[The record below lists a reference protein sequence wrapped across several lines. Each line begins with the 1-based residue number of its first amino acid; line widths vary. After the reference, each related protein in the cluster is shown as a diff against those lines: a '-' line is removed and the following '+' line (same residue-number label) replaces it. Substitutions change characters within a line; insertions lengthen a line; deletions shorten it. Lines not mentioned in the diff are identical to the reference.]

1 MHMIR
6 KSISLIWC
14 ALSRLLST
22 SAIAQD
28 RITATLLSTQANG
41 EWTLE
46 LNLENPNESRY
57 TALQLDITLPAG
69 FTIAT
74 NSAAPSTRLPDHSL
88 AVSAV
93 GSTYRVVAY
102 SLTNAAIVGNSGSIA
117 SMKLL
122 ADATVETGTYSGT
135 LSNIMVS
142 NRAGEEVE
150 MRDYAFSWNYE
161 KVISSYTITY
171 WVDGKEFTTQ
181 EYKEGESIIPTD
193 APEKEGHTFAG
204 WQGLPECMPG
214 EDINVEAI
222 YTVNSYLLTFLIDG
236 TVVKQDSVA
245 YGAIIVAP
253 EVEERE
259 GHTFTGWTAIPETMP
274 AADVEVTGAY
284 AVNTYKI
291 TYILDGEVY
300 AEDSVAY
307 GAVIVPIQVEED
319 ETFTFS
325 GWSNLPEVMPASDI
339 IVTGT
344 TTPTAIH
351 ALNATDESADVYT
364 LSGKLVARKVA
375 TAWIKTTLPKGV
387 YIINGQKVVVK

>member
-14 ALSRLLST
+14 ALSLLLST

-93 GSTYRVVAY
+93 GSSYRVVAY
-102 SLTNAAIVGNSGSIA
+102 SLTNATIVGNSGSIA
-117 SMKLL
+117 SMTLL

-204 WQGLPECMPG
+204 WQDLPECMPG

-236 TVVKQDSVA
+236 TIVKQDSVA
-245 YGAIIVAP
+245 YGTIIAAP
-253 EVEERE
+253 EAEERE
-259 GHTFTGWTAIPETMP
+259 GHTFTGWTALPETMP

>member
-14 ALSRLLST
+14 ALSLLLST

-28 RITATLLSTQANG
+28 RITASLLPTQANG

-117 SMKLL
+117 SMTLL

-161 KVISSYTITY
+161 KVSSSYTITY

-204 WQGLPECMPG
+204 WQDLPECMPG

-222 YTVNSYLLTFLIDG
+222 YTVNSYLLTFRIDG

-245 YGAIIVAP
+245 YGTIIATP

-259 GHTFTGWTAIPETMP
+259 GHTFTGWTALPETMP

-300 AEDSVAY
+300 AEDSVTY
-307 GAVIVPIQVEED
+307 GAVIVPLQVEED

-351 ALNATDESADVYT
+351 ALHATDESTDVYT

-375 TAWIKTTLPKGV
+375 TAWIKTALPKGV

>member
-14 ALSRLLST
+14 ALSLLLST

-28 RITATLLSTQANG
+28 RITASLLPTQANG

-117 SMKLL
+117 SMTLL

-161 KVISSYTITY
+161 KVSSSYTITY

-204 WQGLPECMPG
+204 WQDLPECMPG

-222 YTVNSYLLTFLIDG
+222 YTVNSYLLTFRIDG
-236 TVVKQDSVA
+236 IVVKQDSVA
-245 YGAIIVAP
+245 YGTIIAAP

-259 GHTFTGWTAIPETMP
+259 GHTFTGWTALPETMP

-300 AEDSVAY
+300 AEDSVTY
-307 GAVIVPIQVEED
+307 GAVIVPLQVEED

-351 ALNATDESADVYT
+351 ALHATDESTDVYT

-375 TAWIKTTLPKGV
+375 TAWIKTALPKGV

>member
-1 MHMIR
+1 M
-6 KSISLIWC
+6 
-14 ALSRLLST
+14 
-22 SAIAQD
+22 
-28 RITATLLSTQANG
+28 
-41 EWTLE
+41 E

-93 GSTYRVVAY
+93 GSSYRVVAY

-117 SMKLL
+117 SMTLL

-236 TVVKQDSVA
+236 TIVKQDSVA
-245 YGAIIVAP
+245 YGAIIAAP

-259 GHTFTGWTAIPETMP
+259 GHTFTGWTSLPETMP

-307 GAVIVPIQVEED
+307 GAVIVPLQVEED

>member
-14 ALSRLLST
+14 ALSLLLST

-28 RITATLLSTQANG
+28 RITASLLPTQANG

-88 AVSAV
+88 AVSTV

-117 SMKLL
+117 SMTLL

-161 KVISSYTITY
+161 KVSSSYTITY

-204 WQGLPECMPG
+204 WQDLPECMPG

-222 YTVNSYLLTFLIDG
+222 YTVNSYLLTFRIDG
-236 TVVKQDSVA
+236 IVVKQDSVA
-245 YGAIIVAP
+245 
-253 EVEERE
+253 
-259 GHTFTGWTAIPETMP
+259 
-274 AADVEVTGAY
+274 
-284 AVNTYKI
+284 
-291 TYILDGEVY
+291 
-300 AEDSVAY
+300 
-307 GAVIVPIQVEED
+307 
-319 ETFTFS
+319 
-325 GWSNLPEVMPASDI
+325 
-339 IVTGT
+339 
-344 TTPTAIH
+344 
-351 ALNATDESADVYT
+351 
-364 LSGKLVARKVA
+364 
-375 TAWIKTTLPKGV
+375 
-387 YIINGQKVVVK
+387 